1 MKIEDVI
8 GNSEL
13 PKWDDEDI
21 VVSLESARSNLV
33 ALRKRHPNTSGNIP
47 DNLPSAQFM
56 LAKAKQL
63 HAKRKWDS
71 MTTISIE
78 SYVDELDLDPETRL
92 LLEDMSSL

>member
-13 PKWDDEDI
+13 PEWDDEELE
-21 VVSLESARSNLV
+21 VSLESARSNLV
-33 ALRKRHPNTSGNIP
+33 ALRKRHPNRSGNIP
-47 DNLPSAQFM
+47 DNPPSAQSM

-63 HAKRKWDS
+63 HATKKSDS

-92 LLEDMSSL
+92 LLENMSS